1 MAPVKPSCRI
11 GLTGDVG
18 SGKSRVLDWFAARG
32 AAVLDADQL
41 VHQLL
46 AADEAIQQAIGRRF
60 GRELLGV
67 GGAVDRKALAARV
80 FQDAEARRDLEAI
93 LHPVVRARIGDWL
106 DGQAADTLVV
116 IEAIYLVGSP
126 LAKRLDQ
133 IWLVLADAA
142 VRRERLKDRG
152 WSAEAIAARV
162 AAAPPLAPRLAAAAQ
177 VIDNSGSW
185 AATEAQLARALAHC
199 GRTRT

>member
-18 SGKSRVLDWFAARG
+18 SGKSKVLDWFAARG
-32 AAVLDADQL
+32 AAVLDADQV

-46 AADEAIQQAIGRRF
+46 AADGTIQEAIGRRF
-60 GRELLGV
+60 GGDLLGP

-80 FQDAEARRDLEAI
+80 FQDGEARRDLEAI
-93 LHPVVRARIGDWL
+93 LHPAVRERIAAWL
-106 DGQAADTLVV
+106 DGQTADTLVV
-116 IEAIYLVGSP
+116 EAIYLVGSP
-126 LAKRLDQ
+126 LAERLDQ

-142 VRRERLKDRG
+142 ARRERLRVRG
-152 WSAEAIAARV
+152 WSAEAIAARM
-162 AAAPPLAPRLAAAAQ
+162 AAAPPLAPRLAAATQ

>member
-18 SGKSRVLDWFAARG
+18 SGKSKVLDWFAARG
-32 AAVLDADQL
+32 AAVLDADQV

-46 AADEAIQQAIGRRF
+46 AADGAVQTAVGLRF
-60 GRELLGV
+60 GRELLGP

-93 LHPVVRARIGDWL
+93 LHPVVRERIAAWL
-106 DGQAADTLVV
+106 DDQAADTMVV
-116 IEAIYLVGSP
+116 EAIYLVGSP
-126 LAKRLDQ
+126 LAERLDQ

-142 VRRERLKDRG
+142 ARRERLRVRG
-152 WSAEAIAARV
+152 WSAEAIAARM
-162 AAAPPLAPRLAAAAQ
+162 AAAPPLAPRLAAATQ